1 MNEESVK
8 VKETIEPKEETQ
20 KGQMV
25 AVERRY
31 YIESDFTD
39 KLANDFCQ
47 WVDDVVEFDELWEE
61 QYPEKPLLPV
71 VITISS
77 RGGVVDSLNQM
88 LDAMDDLCC
97 PIITEVRGFA
107 YSCGLFLFARGDIR
121 IMGNSSRLMYHAI
134 LWTADGSLQD
144 QRENLEESEKLMKTI
159 DRMLIERTGIAK
171 KTLDKHKR
179 DKHDWFMTKD
189 DAIKNG
195 FVNFEGNLRNVLDA
209 LDEVYEQETE
219 QSEEEKTIEE
229 LTEEF
234 FEED

>member
-1 MNEESVK
+1 MNEN
-8 VKETIEPKEETQ
+8 VKEVESNVNEAKET

-25 AVERRY
+25 AVSRRY
-31 YIESDFTD
+31 YVDSDFND

-61 QYPEKPLLPV
+61 QYPERPLLPV

-88 LDAMDDLCC
+88 LDAMDDLRC
-97 PIITEVRGFA
+97 PIVTEVRGFA

-134 LWTADGSLQD
+134 LWNSEGSLQD

-159 DRMLIERTGIAK
+159 DKMLIEQTGISK
-171 KTLDKHKR
+171 KTLDKHKK
-179 DKHDWFMTKD
+179 DKHDWFMTKE

-195 FVNFEGNLRNVLDA
+195 FVNFDGNLRDVLDA
-209 LDEVYEQETE
+209 LDEAYEKETE
-219 QSEEEKTIEE
+219 QTKEESKKEVKEE
-229 LTEEF
+229 MK
-234 FEED
+234 ED

>member
-1 MNEESVK
+1 MNEN
-8 VKETIEPKEETQ
+8 VKEVNENVEETKEA

-25 AVERRY
+25 AVSRRY
-31 YIESDFTD
+31 YVESDFTD

-88 LDAMDDLCC
+88 LDAMDDLRC

-159 DRMLIERTGIAK
+159 DKMLIEQTGVSK
-171 KTLDKHKR
+171 KTLDKHKK

-195 FVNFEGNLRNVLDA
+195 FVNFEGNLRDVLDA
-209 LDEVYEQETE
+209 LDEVYEKETE
-219 QSEEEKTIEE
+219 LAEKEESQ
-229 LTEEF
+229 
-234 FEED
+234 EDAKED